1 MWIVDQVD
9 IEACEAEPVHSS
21 MLPATTFRP
30 SPAGPCDDAGSL
42 VGTSRASQRAAS
54 NNRSPQTRHE
64 PGSLPRPIATFRSW
78 LLELFIEGFAAY
90 GRATYPTFADPG
102 ELIDHKVPERD
113 SELSWE
119 IQDEYG
125 HEAPWLNGNHPST
138 SRDLERS
145 AKSQTASPSWSA
157 RITSPAVRFW
167 FWFRIRYERRVWFT
181 ITRLQALDDHM
192 LKDMGIRRSQI
203 ESVVR
208 HTDRYDW

>member
-1 MWIVDQVD
+1 MWIADQVD
-9 IEACEAEPVHSS
+9 SEASAAEPVHSS
-21 MLPATTFRP
+21 MLPATTFGL

-42 VGTSRASQRAAS
+42 VGTSRASQRPAS
-54 NNRSPQTRHE
+54 SNRSPQTRHV
-64 PGSLPRPIATFRSW
+64 SSSSPRPITTATSR
-78 LLELFIEGFAAY
+78 LLEFFIEAFAAY

-157 RITSPAVRFW
+157 RIASPIVRFW
-167 FWFRIRYERRVWFT
+167 YWMRYERRVWFT

-192 LKDMGIRRSQI
+192 LKDMGIHRSQI

>member
-21 MLPATTFRP
+21 MLPATTFGP

-42 VGTSRASQRAAS
+42 VGTSRASQRPAS
-54 NNRSPQTRHE
+54 SNRSPQTRHE

-90 GRATYPTFADPG
+90 GRATYPSFADPG
-102 ELIDHKVPERD
+102 EFIDHQVPERD
-113 SELSWE
+113 SRLRSQ

-125 HEAPWLNGNHPST
+125 HEAPWLNANHPST

-145 AKSQTASPSWSA
+145 TKSRIASPSWSA
-157 RITSPAVRFW
+157 RITSPIVRFW
-167 FWFRIRYERRVWFT
+167 FWMRYERQVWCT
-181 ITRLQALDDHM
+181 IATLQVLDDHM
-192 LKDMGIRRSQI
+192 LKDIGIHRSQI
-203 ESVVR
+203 ESVAR
-208 HTDRYDW
+208 RADRYDR